1 MIDVV
6 VQPVV
11 EVHQPVGF
19 KIFFRKEPDFDT
31 SKVEEVDGVEFA
43 TNPENSFYPLREEK
57 GRYVYETYVTFT
69 KTGNIWLPG
78 IYVTV
83 DGVEYKSRSYPVYVV
98 EKMEIDDT
106 FLKVKLVSDKD
117 AYRLQDT
124 IHIGFCM
131 YSKLSHVS
139 RRPAIDEEEL
149 PEGVWK
155 EMLLDS
161 LFANHS
167 AAGLDEVTF
176 DYYATG
182 IKGFRSW
189 LKEHFDIREFVI
201 NLFDEEQEMEELDGT
216 LYIKTNIFS
225 ARLTPREKGEF
236 SIHPGIFDYTLYKS
250 DVDYSVG
257 SATVRLASNPL
268 KIEVI

>member
-19 KIFFRKEPDFDT
+19 KIYFRKEPDFET
-31 SKVEEVDGVEFA
+31 LKTGQVNGVEFA
-43 TNPENSFYPLREEK
+43 TGPENWFSPLREEK

-69 KTGNIWLPG
+69 KTGNVMLPG

-83 DGVEYKSRSYPVYVV
+83 DGVEYTSKSYPVCVV
-98 EKMEIDDT
+98 EQMEIDDT
-106 FLKVKLVSDKD
+106 FLKVKLVADKD
-117 AYRLQDT
+117 VYRLQDT
-124 IHIGFCM
+124 IHICFCM

-149 PEGVWK
+149 PEGVSK

-167 AAGLDEVTF
+167 AAGLNEMTF
-176 DYYATG
+176 DYCATG
-182 IKGFRSW
+182 IKGFRTW
-189 LKEHFDIREFVI
+189 LKEHFDIRELVV

-216 LYIKTNIFS
+216 LYIKTNLFS
-225 ARLTPREKGEF
+225 VRLAPREKGEF

-257 SATVRLASNPL
+257 SATIRLASNPL